1 MQTSSFDGSERYIAM
16 TERTDAK
23 LGAGERMDTENAR
36 LSELGYK
43 PELSRSLSLADVVI
57 YGLIYMVPIAPI
69 SVFGVVYNLSIGAA
83 GAVYLVT
90 ALVMTFSALSY
101 REMALQFPVAG

>member
-1 MQTSSFDGSERYIAM
+1 M
-16 TERTDAK
+16 TDQADAT
-23 LGAGERMDTENAR
+23 AVPGEQINTENAR

-69 SVFGVVYNLSIGAA
+69 SVFGVV
-83 GAVYLVT
+83 
-90 ALVMTFSALSY
+90 
-101 REMALQFPVAG
+101 